1 MSRSRLVAMYALALG
16 ALLVVASCLPGTQG
30 AVSTGGDNMISAV
43 LIGLWHG
50 LLAPLTLI
58 GEFINR
64 FFPGSLPW
72 NVHMY
77 ETALVGPFYDL
88 GFYLGLAGFWLSLQ
102 VGLNRRSTH

>member
-43 LIGLWHG
+43 LIGFWHG

-58 GEFINR
+58 GEFIDR
-64 FFPGSLPW
+64 FFPRSLPW
-72 NVHMY
+72 SVRMY
-77 ETALVGPFYDL
+77 ETALAGPFYDL
-88 GFYLGLAGFWLSLQ
+88 GFYLGLAGFLLSVQ
-102 VGLNRRSTH
+102 VGFNRRGAH